1 MSNYTNASA
10 NLNSR
15 LRQSYIPQYT
25 WLVDWCCL
33 QSKASKQTKQYRVSA
48 SLQPV
53 SKYTNSNANLRHSS
67 TIELHSAIHLTSWLL
82 LSTGQGV
89 KTNQAS
95 NNHLSGSLQPM
106 PNYTNAIANLATRQ
120 PQSYILQYTW
130 LVACCCSQV
139 KASKKTKYQPPECKL
154 NASVQLHQL

>member
-1 MSNYTNASA
+1 MFSGQGITTDEAATTRVQACNQCPSA

-53 SKYTNSNANLRHSS
+53 SKYTNSNANL
-67 TIELHSAIHLTSWLL
+67 ATSLPL
-82 LSTGQGV
+82 
-89 KTNQAS
+89 
-95 NNHLSGSLQPM
+95 
-106 PNYTNAIANLATRQ
+106 
-120 PQSYILQYTW
+120 SYILQYAW
-130 LVACCCSQV
+130 LVGCSCPQV
-139 KASKKTKYQPPECKL
+139 KASKQTKQ
-154 NASVQLHQL
+154 AITTWVQAYNRCPTTPTLLPTLPLVNHRVTFYNTLD